1 VFPGRGRGESAFTI
15 YEDDGLTHRHRDGDY
30 AELEC
35 MLQWTPSAIRLR
47 VKKRGRFALPYPTL
61 RIVAPPAER
70 RALRL
75 EGEDVALIRD
85 RR

>member
-1 VFPGRGRGESAFTI
+1 MAAASSAFTI

-47 VKKRGRFALPYPTL
+47 VKKRGRFALPYPTASH
-61 RIVAPPAER
+61 RRTSR
-70 RALRL
+70 RASRAPARR
-75 EGEDVALIRD
+75 EDVALIRD